1 VRDAM
6 RADPLTWQPEG
17 YPPDN
22 ITMCAPVGR

>member
-1 VRDAM
+1 M